1 MKKQI
6 YEITFWAR
14 ENKGE
19 EVEEKIFS
27 LLNEFNFELIKKI
40 PLKTKELAYPI
51 NKEKFG
57 QLGTIYFYGDPTKI
71 ENFKMKIK
79 QINEILRFIILRR
92 KSLKLEEAVKPEAE
106 IEVSEAVYES

>member
-6 YEITFWAR
+6 YEITFWTK
-14 ENKGE
+14 ENRGE
-19 EVEEKIFS
+19 EVEKKIFS

-57 QLGTIYFYGDPTKI
+57 QLGTIYFYGNPTKI
-71 ENFKMKIK
+71 EDFKIK
-79 QINEILRFIILRR
+79 FKQIKEILRFIIVKR
-92 KSLKLEEAVKPEAE
+92 KSVKIEEITKSEAE
-106 IEVSEAVYES
+106 I